1 MEQPES
7 TVDFEV
13 SVDTRDYPASIILR
27 LGHDVLFMP
36 VESAND
42 IAMSILTVVARTQ
55 VVNDVWNSDTIL
67 GRDRVEELL
76 EWVE

>member
-7 TVDFEV
+7 SVDFEV
-13 SVDTRDYPASIILR
+13 SVDTREYPASIILR
-27 LGHDVLFMP
+27 LGQDVLLMP

-55 VVNDVWNSDTIL
+55 VVNDVWDSDPFR